1 MISLA
6 KKLFPICR
14 SITGDG
20 NRKTLKILK
29 KEVPEIKIKEVK
41 SGTKVFDWKVPN
53 EWNVIDAYIKAKKK
67 KIIDF
72 KKNNL
77 HLVGYSIPF
86 KGWLSK
92 ENLLKKI
99 YTLPNQKNAIPY
111 VTSYYKKNW
120 GFCVA
125 YDDLQKKFKSKKYFV
140 NINTSLEKGYL
151 TYAECVIKGKV
162 KKEIFISCNIC
173 HPSMANNELS
183 GMIVAINFIKW
194 LKKRKKNFYTYRII
208 FIPETIGSITYL
220 SKNFKHLK
228 KNILAGLVLTCMG
241 DNKNYSY
248 IESRQ
253 KNSLTDRVI
262 NNYLKYEIKKYK
274 KYSYLERGSDERQYC
289 SPGIDLPV
297 CCIMR
302 SKFNTYKEY
311 HTSLDNLNFI
321 SQDGLESSLEY
332 VKNLCLIIENNS
344 IYSATYKCEPNLG
357 SRGLYPL
364 LSSKKNSP
372 LSNSTQS
379 NFINYLNFLSYADGK
394 NDLISIAD
402 KLEISALKLIDVAK
416 VLLDQKLIKSR

>member
-1 MISLA
+1 M
-6 KKLFPICR
+6 
-14 SITGDG
+14 
-20 NRKTLKILK
+20 
-29 KEVPEIKIKEVK
+29 
-41 SGTKVFDWKVPN
+41 
-53 EWNVIDAYIKAKKK
+53 
-67 KIIDF
+67 
-72 KKNNL
+72 
-77 HLVGYSIPF
+77 
-86 KGWLSK
+86 
-92 ENLLKKI
+92 
-99 YTLPNQKNAIPY
+99 PNQRKAIPY
-111 VTSYYKKNW
+111 VTSYYEKNW

-125 YDDLQKKFKSKKYFV
+125 YEDLKKLFKSKKYFV
-140 NINTSLEKGYL
+140 NIDTSLTNGYL

-183 GMIVAINFIKW
+183 GMIVATNFIKW

-208 FIPETIGSITYL
+208 FIPETIGSIVYL
-220 SKNFKHLK
+220 SRNLKHLK
-228 KNILAGLVLTCMG
+228 KNILAGLVLTCIG

-253 KNSLTDRVI
+253 QNSLTDRVI
-262 NNYLKYEIKKYK
+262 NNYLKYEIKKFK

-321 SQDGLESSLEY
+321 SQEGLESSLEY
-332 VKNLCLIIENNS
+332 VKNICLIIENNFV
-344 IYSATYKCEPNLG
+344 YSATHKCEPNLG

-364 LSSKKNSP
+364 LSSRKNSP
-372 LSNSTQS
+372 LSNPTQS

-402 KLEISALKLIDVAK
+402 KLGLSVLKLVNVAK
-416 VLLDQKLIKSR
+416 VLIEQKLIKAL